1 MNHNATDSGIPYD
14 SQRFWA
20 YSDTYDGLI
29 KLLDAK
35 SHFSYRIVSLAGILL
50 CYAWYRLVRS
60 YKDINSGKFK
70 VVHEIEKELPLAPYD
85 AEWEAVGRGKDPKLY
100 LPFINIEM
108 WIPKIFGSLHAIVL
122 LLSVPW
128 DSLLSSLPQS

>member
-1 MNHNATDSGIPYD
+1 MATYNLFISH
-14 SQRFWA
+14 SWA

-70 VVHEIEKELPLAPYD
+70 VVHEIEKELLIQRLFRSMK
-85 AEWEAVGRGKDPKLY
+85 ESVQNWKSKSSRCTPK
-100 LPFINIEM
+100 
-108 WIPKIFGSLHAIVL
+108 V
-122 LLSVPW
+122 
-128 DSLLSSLPQS
+128 